1 MLTPGMAGRAL
12 SAIVRIC
19 GGHALKVIAV
29 VFLLSCAAA
38 LYLVRDFSI
47 DTDSAKLISGEIPWR
62 KRDAAFDAAFPQG
75 QDQIVVVIDAP
86 TPELAEAA
94 TAALADRLSKDK
106 TQFRTV
112 RRPDGGAFFD
122 RNGLLFLPRE
132 DLASLM
138 EHVIA
143 GQPLLGSLAADPSLR
158 GLMSALSLAL
168 EGVRRGD
175 ARLDDLA
182 VPLQAIGASLGS
194 IEAGSP
200 QPLSWRKMITQ
211 AVPDRRELRRF
222 ILVQPVLDYNSLSPG
237 AAAGNAIRQA
247 AADLDLTPAHNVS
260 VRLTGPVPLEDEEF
274 GTLAEGAGPTAALT
288 LFGLTLLLWL
298 GLRSMKMVLSVLATV
313 VVGLIWTAAVGLALL
328 GPFNLISIA
337 FTVLFVGLGVDFG
350 IQFCVRFRDERR
362 QASNMIAA
370 LAGTGAGVG
379 PQLALAAIAI
389 AAGFFAFLPTDY
401 RGVSDL
407 GVIAGTGMII
417 AFGLNVT
424 LLPALLRL
432 AAPSAAGSEAGYRF
446 LAPVD
451 RFMADRRRW
460 VLALFAGLSI
470 GSLALLPRLPF
481 DFNPIDLKS
490 PETQSVATLLDLM
503 RDPDTTPNTIDVMA
517 PSVSAAQALASR
529 LGALPEVAQAVT
541 LASFIPDD
549 QDAKLA
555 EIGDAAM
562 LVGYS
567 LSPSDLKP
575 DPSDKADADKMGATA
590 TALRQAAAGRS
601 SSAAIAAERLAD
613 ELDKMATGAP
623 ALRASARALLLPGL
637 KTLLDQLRTA
647 LQAAPVAAG
656 NLPPDL
662 VRDWVAADGRARVQL
677 FPKGDSNDN
686 GVLRRFAAAVRAVA
700 PDATGAP
707 ISIQESGR
715 TIVAA
720 FEQAALWAALAIA
733 LLLALVL
740 RRAGDVLRTMAPL
753 ALAGL
758 LTLGT
763 CVVIGEPLNF
773 ANIIALPLHLGVG
786 VAFNIY
792 FVMAWRA
799 GIGGFLQ
806 SSLTR
811 AILFSALATGTT
823 FGSLCLSHHP
833 GTASMGRL
841 LVISLTW
848 TLVSA
853 LIFLP
858 ALLGRP
864 AREAE
869 ARGAQ
874 EVPGSGQDGRQPG
887 FVR

>member
-1 MLTPGMAGRAL
+1 
-12 SAIVRIC
+12 
-19 GGHALKVIAV
+19 LKVIAV
-29 VFLLSCAAA
+29 VFLLSFAAA
-38 LYLVRDFSI
+38 FYLVRDFSI
-47 DTDSAKLISGEIPWR
+47 DTDSSKLISDETPWR

-94 TAALADRLSKDK
+94 TASLAERLSKDK
-106 TQFRTV
+106 TLFRTV

-122 RNGLLFLPRE
+122 RNGLLFLPRD
-132 DLASLM
+132 DLTSLM

-158 GLMSALSLAL
+158 GLMGALSLAL
-168 EGVRRGD
+168 EGVKRGD

-194 IEAGSP
+194 IETGTP
-200 QPLSWRKMITQ
+200 QPLSWRKMIMQT
-211 AVPDRRELRRF
+211 APDRRELRRF
-222 ILVQPVLDYNSLSPG
+222 IMVQPVLDYTSLSPG
-237 AAAGNAIRQA
+237 AAASDAIRQA
-247 AADLDLTPAHNVS
+247 AADLDLTPAHDVT

-288 LFGLTLLLWL
+288 LLGLALLLWL

-328 GPFNLISIA
+328 GPFNLISVA
-337 FTVLFVGLGVDFG
+337 FAVLFVGLGVDFG

-362 QASNMIAA
+362 QARDVIHA

-379 PQLALAAIAI
+379 PQLALAAVAI

-407 GVIAGTGMII
+407 GVIAGSGMII
-417 AFGLNVT
+417 AFALNMT
-424 LLPALLRL
+424 LLPALLQL
-432 AAPSAAGSEAGYRF
+432 AAPSASGSEAGYRF

-451 RFMADRRRW
+451 RFMTSRRRW
-460 VLALFAGLSI
+460 VLVLFALLAI

-490 PETQSVATLLDLM
+490 LETQSVATLLDLM
-503 RDPDTTPNTIDVMA
+503 RDPNTTPNTIDVLA
-517 PSVSAAQALASR
+517 PSISAAQALASR

-549 QDAKLA
+549 QEAKLA

-567 LSPSDLKP
+567 LNPTDLKP
-575 DPSDKADADKMGATA
+575 DPSDKEDAGKMAA
-590 TALRQAAAGRS
+590 AARALHQAAAGQGSR
-601 SSAAIAAERLAD
+601 AAFAAEQLAVELDRLAV
-613 ELDKMATGAP
+613 GPP

-637 KTLLDQLRTA
+637 KTLLGQLRAA
-647 LQAAPVAAG
+647 LQAGPVAAG
-656 NLPPDL
+656 SLPADL
-662 VRDWVAADGRARVQL
+662 ARDWVAADGRARIQV

-686 GVLRRFAAAVRAVA
+686 GVLRRFAAAVRAIA

-707 ISIQESGR
+707 ISIQESGL

-733 LLLALVL
+733 LLLTLVL
-740 RRAGDVLRTMAPL
+740 RRAADVLRTMAPL

-758 LTLGT
+758 MTLGT

-773 ANIIALPLHLGVG
+773 ANIIALPLHLGIG

-799 GIGGFLQ
+799 GTGGFLQ

-841 LVISLTW
+841 LVISLSW

-864 AREAE
+864 AKESQ
-869 ARGAQ
+869 ARGAREMPGTGQ
-874 EVPGSGQDGRQPG
+874 EDRQPG